1 MTRSAALVA
10 MLLIGNFAVES
21 SAQSLGE
28 LARREEERR
37 RQTTAGKQYSNAD
50 LPATDSATV
59 PAVVPPDPGP
69 ATTAAA
75 PTTSAPANGPGADAD
90 APSARGREKR
100 DEKYWRARA
109 RELRGHVERTQ
120 AQIGLVQERLAELE
134 ARAATSPDARRES
147 QVTGTHLR
155 KLRQNLQSFA
165 EEVERFEQRARA
177 DRVPA
182 DWIK

>member
-10 MLLIGNFAVES
+10 ILLIGNFALES

-37 RQTTAGKQYSNAD
+37 RQTPPGKQYTNAD
-50 LPATDSATV
+50 LPDTDRATV
-59 PAVVPPDPGP
+59 PAVIPPEPGP
-69 ATTAAA
+69 AAPATAPADPAAA
-75 PTTSAPANGPGADAD
+75 NGRDAEADA
-90 APSARGREKR
+90 ASPRGREKR

-109 RELRGHVERTQ
+109 SELRGHVQRTQ
-120 AQIGLVQERLAELE
+120 TEIRSVEARLATLE
-134 ARAATSPDARRES
+134 TRAATSDALQERD
-147 QVTGTHLR
+147 VTATHLR
-155 KLRQNLQSFA
+155 KLRQNLQSFG